1 MMSIG
6 RSPGAIS
13 FFSPLTAHARKLEG
27 QAGPVA
33 GEHVMRAALVGGLAV
48 RHRPADGDFVGDL
61 CRVFERHS
69 IGASGLGSHESWW
82 AIPPGRKMWM
92 IDWARDARR
101 RRGGEIGFSPLSP
114 GRVPRYDAAMNAA
127 STSPRRLRIGM
138 AGLGMIFD
146 ETYRPVFKQLHYQGL
161 YRRDF
166 GPVEVEL
173 AAVASRTGRRA
184 KDLRQAGLGP
194 CVQLRRAGR
203 RRPNAGAGRGR
214 GMRRHA
220 GRPAL
225 RCRTPGPGRRQARP
239 DREAVRVE
247 LAGAG

>member
-114 GRVPRYDAAMNAA
+114 GRVPRYDAAMDAA
-127 STSPRRLRIGM
+127 TLPPSAPRRHG
-138 AGLGMIFD
+138 
-146 ETYRPVFKQLHYQGL
+146 RPGH
-161 YRRDF
+161 
-166 GPVEVEL
+166 
-173 AAVASRTGRRA
+173 
-184 KDLRQAGLGP
+184 DLRRNLPPRLRAAPRRGPLPPRLRPRRGASWPPSPAAPAAGPNATAEAGRVGP
-194 CVQLRRAGR
+194 LRQLRRAGR
-203 RRPNAGAGRGR
+203 RRRNCSPRASMWSASP
-214 GMRRHA
+214 RRTIGISTPPA
-220 GRPAL
+220 WPSRPAS
-225 RCRTPGPGRRQARP
+225 TS
-239 DREAVRVE
+239 
-247 LAGAG
+247 